1 MCMKKKYV
9 DAILK
14 TYLWPNI
21 WCGTA
26 CLSPA
31 PHPLPHEW
39 SGRCP
44 PWSRAQEP
52 RVGSPHASVKTSE
65 HPASFFESGSRKRR
79 SRWCRTVEKVGESE
93 RKKKKGLTDFINKS
107 LWDGKLISLSFL
119 SRSTTRDGKERDWMI
134 KRTRLESQ
142 LLSRC
147 TGFLSSQPQDFVV
160 NTPRLMEG
168 VWMWCLTEQVVISF
182 IRFFSS
188 YAYILLVSFI
198 GTPITVCLDF
208 VIL

>member
-1 MCMKKKYV
+1 
-9 DAILK
+9 
-14 TYLWPNI
+14 
-21 WCGTA
+21 
-26 CLSPA
+26 
-31 PHPLPHEW
+31 
-39 SGRCP
+39 
-44 PWSRAQEP
+44 
-52 RVGSPHASVKTSE
+52 
-65 HPASFFESGSRKRR
+65 
-79 SRWCRTVEKVGESE
+79 
-93 RKKKKGLTDFINKS
+93 
-107 LWDGKLISLSFL
+107 
-119 SRSTTRDGKERDWMI
+119 MI
-134 KRTRLESQ
+134 KWTRLESQ

-208 VIL
+208 VILYLKSIFLNHFSGLRYCYSENKACNNIIQPKNSHPALKMACTHDFWTVKICSQNNRSVSQKWVNSFVTDKLDFIRHCLLGVLKSR